1 MASAPTAVTRMQD
14 DVLPKKLATIMS
26 IDVAGYSEMTE
37 DDQDKTAADVTAL
50 RRHIEA
56 VAATHDGRVFNT
68 AGDGFMLEFAAADQ
82 AVAAADD
89 LCTRETLPLRAGVH
103 SDMVFVTQTGDL
115 LGHGVNIAARLQQ
128 LAEPG
133 TALIS
138 IDARRTMSGPLAEH
152 LRPKGL
158 LHLDKMAATIEA
170 FALVPATG
178 VRKSKMREP
187 LLAVLPFDNL
197 SGDVEMQFFSDG
209 VSDEILEMMV
219 RIPGLKVIGRTS
231 SFQFRGERKV
241 EAAAALRATHILD
254 GTVRRAGA
262 RMRVH
267 SQLTDVSGMLI
278 WSEKYDAEVAD
289 AFTVQDNI
297 ASQVAAAL
305 SQALPRHKR
314 PAPKV
319 DHVAYDLYLR
329 ARPLVKDLAEDDARK
344 AEPLLQQVI
353 ARAPDFA
360 QAWATLAMARSIV
373 LPPHEDGQGD
383 PAHEA
388 ALAAANRAL
397 ALDPDCAD
405 ALVALA
411 VLKPAFTCH
420 GEKLELCEQAVALAP
435 NDPLVAAACD
445 GALISVGRV
454 REAMRHLEAA
464 ATLDPLSPL
473 FVSSHAFHL
482 RTLGRTEEALARINE
497 AARQFPDAPWIWIR
511 RWTLLFLSDRRDEA
525 AAMCAEGASL
535 PPGVTARD
543 AGTLRF
549 AHMVF
554 AMPQVQREQALRM
567 LLDPTREP
575 VLLLQYCAFAAE
587 AGCADLAYEFMFNA
601 LDTGRPISGQN
612 AGGRAMSRAFRLS
625 TLFGFVAA
633 ALRRDP
639 RFPAF
644 CARVGLADY
653 WCTSQNWPDCIDEV
667 KDVYDF
673 RTLCEKAAA
682 QQQSP

>member
-1 MASAPTAVTRMQD
+1 MQD
-14 DVLPKKLATIMS
+14 EDLLPQKLATIVS

-37 DDQDKTAADVTAL
+37 DDQAATAAGVSAL

-56 VAATHDGRVFNT
+56 IAARCAGRVFNT
-68 AGDGFMLEFAAADQ
+68 AGDGFMLEFCTADDALAAASE
-82 AVAAADD
+82 
-89 LCTRETLPLRAGVH
+89 LCEHEALPLRAGVH
-103 SDMVFVTQTGDL
+103 TDTVFVTATGDL

-133 TALIS
+133 TALVS
-138 IDARRTMSGPLAEH
+138 IDARRGATGPLAEH

-170 FALVPATG
+170 FALIPARG
-178 VRKSKMREP
+178 ARAAKVREP

-197 SGDVEMQFFSDG
+197 SGDEAMQFFSDG
-209 VSDEILEMMV
+209 VSDEILAVIV
-219 RIPGLKVIGRTS
+219 RVPGLKVIGRTS
-231 SFQFRGERKV
+231 SFQFRGSRKA
-241 EAAAALRATHILD
+241 EAVVALHATHILD

-262 RMRVH
+262 RMRIN
-267 SQLTDVSGMLI
+267 SQLTDVTGTLI
-278 WSEKYDAEVAD
+278 WSEKYDADVAD
-289 AFTVQDNI
+289 AFSVQDSI
-297 ASQVAAAL
+297 AAQVATAL
-305 SQALPRHKR
+305 QAALPRHKR
-314 PAPKV
+314 PAAKV
-319 DHVAYDLYLR
+319 DHIAYDLYLR

-344 AEPLLQQVI
+344 AEPLLQQAI

-360 QAWATLAMARSIV
+360 QAWAALAMARSIV

-383 PAHEA
+383 PAHDA

-405 ALVALA
+405 ALIALA
-411 VLKPAFTCH
+411 VLKPAFTDH
-420 GEKLELCEQAVALAP
+420 GEKLQLCEQAVALAP

-482 RTLGRTEEALARINE
+482 RTLGRTDEALSRIDD
-497 AARQFPDAPWIWIR
+497 AVRRFPDAPWVWIR

-525 AAMCAEGASL
+525 AAMCAEGAAL
-535 PPGVTARD
+535 PPGVTAKET
-543 AGTLRF
+543 ATLRF

-554 AMPQVQREQALRM
+554 ALPPAQREQALRM
-567 LLDPTREP
+567 LLDPAREP
-575 VLLLQYCAFAAE
+575 ALLLQYCAFAAE
-587 AGCADLAYEFMFNA
+587 AGCADVAYEFMFRA
-601 LDTGRPISGQN
+601 LDTGRAISGQN
-612 AGGRAMSRAFRLS
+612 YGGRAMSRAFRLS

-639 RFPAF
+639 RFATF
-644 CARVGLADY
+644 CARVGLVDY
-653 WCTSQNWPDCIDEV
+653 WCTSQNWPDCVDEV
-667 KDVYDF
+667 KGLYDF
-673 RTLCEKAAA
+673 RAACEKAAV
-682 QQQSP
+682 QKL